1 VNRLIYVSD
10 IEPAPLS
17 LRHPLGTSLDLML
30 TMRTQRDTPVDP
42 TLTQFVL
49 LPRSYGGIY
58 AYDMQAYDV
67 ANGIARVEIN
77 GTALADRSGYG
88 IEVYSRQPNP
98 SGEPTD
104 PPVPVALLATGVMAM
119 QGVAHQK
126 MGPLGM
132 ISVPTVTGP
141 AGPVGATGAVGPT
154 GDTGV
159 RGSIWTTGS
168 GAPGTIPGQLI
179 GDMYL
184 DEVSGDV
191 WRFNGEVWLRG
202 SF

>member
-1 VNRLIYVSD
+1 MNRTIVVTD

-17 LRHPLGTSLDLML
+17 LRHPLGTSLDLRL
-30 TMRTQRDTPVDP
+30 TMRTQRDMPVDP

-49 LPRSYGGIY
+49 LPRSHGGIY
-58 AYDMQAYDV
+58 AYDMQAHDV

-77 GTALADRSGYG
+77 GTALADSAGYG

-104 PPVPVALLATGVMAM
+104 PPVPTALIAQGVMAM
-119 QGVAHQK
+119 QGTAHQK

-141 AGPVGATGAVGPT
+141 AGPPGAASTVPGPAGQRGSLWFTG
-154 GDTGV
+154 TGV
-159 RGSIWTTGS
+159 PNLTPPTVE
-168 GAPGTIPGQLI
+168 TNDQ
-179 GDMYL
+179 YL
-184 DEVSGDV
+184 DTATGDV
-191 WRFNGEVWLRG
+191 WSYSGLAWVR
-202 SF
+202 S

>member
-1 VNRLIYVSD
+1 MNRTIIVNG

-17 LRHPLGTSLDLML
+17 LRHPLGTSLDLRL

-49 LPRSYGGIY
+49 LPRSHGGIY
-58 AYDMQAYDV
+58 GYDMQAYDV

-77 GTALADRSGYG
+77 GTALADSAGYG

-104 PPVPVALLATGVMAM
+104 PPVPTALIATGVMAM

-132 ISVPTVTGP
+132 ITVPTVTGP
-141 AGPVGATGAVGPT
+141 AGPPGATGQ
-154 GDTGV
+154 
-159 RGSIWTTGS
+159 RGSIWTTGT
-168 GAPGTIPGQLI
+168 GAPAASGNELA

-184 DEVSGDV
+184 NEANGDV
-191 WRFNGEVWLRG
+191 WRYDGALWRLGQF
-202 SF
+202 

>member
-1 VNRLIYVSD
+1 MNRTIYLTG

-30 TMRTQRDTPVDP
+30 TMKSQRDTPVDP

-49 LPRSYGGIY
+49 LPRSHGGIY

-77 GTALADRSGYG
+77 GTAFTDMAGYG
-88 IEVYSRQPNP
+88 IEVYARQPNP

-104 PPVPVALLATGVMAM
+104 PPVPTALIAQGTMAM
-119 QGVAHQK
+119 QGIAHQK

-141 AGPVGATGAVGPT
+141 AGPTGATGAVGPT
-154 GDTGV
+154 GDTGQ
-159 RGSIWTTGS
+159 RGSVWYTGTS
-168 GAPGTIPGQLI
+168 DPGTIAGQLV

-184 DEVSGDV
+184 NETTGDV
-191 WRFNGEVWLRG
+191 WRFNGEIWLRG